1 MPAFVGFANWM
12 IPLQIGASDMAF
24 ARMNNFSFWLLPAAG
39 FATWLYTL
47 LLPSIEGAA
56 SGGSLTAPLNHLM
69 PPPVSSFDPILQ
81 GFVASL
87 LANTALLVIVSLLAP
102 ARQRDIEQARIFV
115 DGDEIGRASC
125 RERVC
130 QDV

>member
-1 MPAFVGFANWM
+1 
-12 IPLQIGASDMAF
+12 
-24 ARMNNFSFWLLPAAG
+24 
-39 FATWLYTL
+39 
-47 LLPSIEGAA
+47 
-56 SGGSLTAPLNHLM
+56 M

-115 DGDEIGRASC
+115 DGDALPPPVAEGETGHDPRVDECRALATRFIGADPPDVPSPGRRVPPPTAPPRLG
-125 RERVC
+125 REP
-130 QDV
+130 

>member
-1 MPAFVGFANWM
+1 
-12 IPLQIGASDMAF
+12 
-24 ARMNNFSFWLLPAAG
+24 
-39 FATWLYTL
+39 
-47 LLPSIEGAA
+47 
-56 SGGSLTAPLNHLM
+56 M

-115 DGDEIGRASC
+115 DGDALPPPVAEGETGHDPRVDACRALATRFIGA
-125 RERVC
+125 ERSEEPTSELQSLIRTSYAVFC
-130 QDV
+130 F

>member
-87 LANTALLVIVSLLAP
+87 LANTALLVLVSLLAP
-102 ARQRDIEQARIFV
+102 ARQRDLEQARIFV
-115 DGDEIGRASC
+115 DGDALPPPVAAIGRAH
-125 RERVC
+125 V
-130 QDV
+130 